1 MAKVFLNKNSIYYI
15 IRQPEKIVTEPRKN
29 LSSFF
34 HQIKFIVSKKVW
46 LKNRLLRYSATSFFF
61 TDICRT
67 FSHSLILVGFRATLM
82 SFLSFLS
89 HKPYPGEFLRPE
101 VILSRSYLRNC
112 CIWSAPPTPTPLP
125 PIIINLSFFNYL
137 ELEANI
143 FRIFISLWYLPLVK
157 ISKKSMR

>member
-112 CIWSAPPTPTPLP
+112 CIWPP
-125 PIIINLSFFNYL
+125 PISSSISYILKMPQSLNRL

-143 FRIFISLWYLPLVK
+143 FRIFISLWYLPLIK
-157 ISKKSMR
+157 ISIKSMR